1 MFMLPTKTVMM
12 KTPTQDESILN
23 CTGLEVKIANTDAK
37 YYLFDEVFPAL
48 EEGYSLLVTFA
59 KGTSFVRIART
70 DNIKI
75 F

>member
-1 MFMLPTKTVMM
+1 MLPKQRAIISGTN
-12 KTPTQDESILN
+12 EHFLN
-23 CTGLEVKIANTDAK
+23 CTGLEVKVANTDTK
-37 YYLFDEVFPAL
+37 YHLFDEVFPAL